1 MNFQM
6 KPEINKTVTVLPM
19 KDSLCAY
26 NESFDCAKNLLSFY
40 LVTSAPNTTDSWNII
55 GYDGYIGFA
64 PSSESNSKSYPQLL
78 RDKGLI
84 NSLSFG
90 VRAKS
95 EFLLRVAITL
105 GEWSDSYLSIDYK
118 QIFPTSP
125 SGAAVLWAS
134 ELTNMSMN
142 GVSLGGGLFDKK
154 KVFATFEPIQ
164 SYSYIYFKDISDY

>member
-1 MNFQM
+1 M
-6 KPEINKTVTVLPM
+6 
-19 KDSLCAY
+19 
-26 NESFDCAKNLLSFY
+26 
-40 LVTSAPNTTDSWNII
+40 
-55 GYDGYIGFA
+55 
-64 PSSESNSKSYPQLL
+64 
-78 RDKGLI
+78 
-84 NSLSFG
+84 
-90 VRAKS
+90 
-95 EFLLRVAITL
+95 RVAITL

-164 SYSYIYFKDISDY
+164 SYSYIYFKDTSDY